1 VEKKEVERD
10 FKEDKI
16 MEGTAIRVPMV
27 GKVLEVKKKVGDPVH
42 KKEVLAVLDS
52 MKMKIPI
59 FSTVDGVVQELN
71 ATVGQVL
78 NKGHVLAVIS

>member
-1 VEKKEVERD
+1 
-10 FKEDKI
+10 
-16 MEGTAIRVPMV
+16 MV
-27 GKVLEVKKKVGDPVH
+27 GKVIKVKKKVRDAVH
-42 KKEVLAVLDS
+42 KKDVIAVLDS

-71 ATVGQVL
+71 ATVGQIL

>member
-1 VEKKEVERD
+1 
-10 FKEDKI
+10 

-42 KKEVLAVLDS
+42 KKDVSVVLDS

-59 FSTVDGVVQELN
+59 FSTVDGVVKELN

>member
-1 VEKKEVERD
+1 
-10 FKEDKI
+10 

-42 KKEVLAVLDS
+42 KKDVIVVLDS

-59 FSTVDGVVQELN
+59 FSTVDGVVKELN

>member
-1 VEKKEVERD
+1 M
-10 FKEDKI
+10 

-27 GKVLEVKKKVGDPVH
+27 GKVLEVRKKVGDPVR
-42 KKEVLAVLDS
+42 KKDVIAVLDS
-52 MKMKIPI
+52 MKMKVPI

-71 ATVGQVL
+71 AAVGEVL

>member
-1 VEKKEVERD
+1 
-10 FKEDKI
+10 
-16 MEGTAIRVPMV
+16 MEGTAIKIPMV
-27 GKVLEVKKKVGDPVH
+27 GKVLEVKKRVGDSVH
-42 KKEVLAVLDS
+42 KKEIIAYLES

-59 FSTVDGVVQELN
+59 FSTVDGVLQEMN

>member
-1 VEKKEVERD
+1 
-10 FKEDKI
+10 
-16 MEGTAIRVPMV
+16 
-27 GKVLEVKKKVGDPVH
+27 VKKKVGDPVH
-42 KKEVLAVLDS
+42 KKDVIAVLDS

-59 FSTVDGVVQELN
+59 FSTVDGVVKELN